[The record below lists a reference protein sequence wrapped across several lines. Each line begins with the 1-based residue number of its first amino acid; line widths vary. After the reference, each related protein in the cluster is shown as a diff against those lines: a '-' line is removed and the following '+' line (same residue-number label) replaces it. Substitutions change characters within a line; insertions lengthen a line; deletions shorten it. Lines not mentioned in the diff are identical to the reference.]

1 MIVTVASF
9 KGGVGKTV
17 TAVHLAA
24 YLRQSG
30 STVLVDGD
38 PNRSATGWAGRG
50 KLPFKVVDERQAVR
64 YAREFEHI
72 VIDTEARP
80 NREDL
85 ETLAGGCE
93 LLVIPTSPDA
103 LALDALLLLVD
114 TLEEIE
120 ANRYRVLLTLI
131 PPRPSRDGEQ
141 ARATLGSAGLPM
153 FQGEIRRL
161 VAFQKAALEGVPV
174 YQVKDPRALQGWED
188 YRRVGEEVFR
198 GQGQIRQPA

>member
-9 KGGVGKTV
+9 KGGVAKTV

-24 YLRQSG
+24 YFRQSG

-38 PNRSATGWAGRG
+38 PNRSASGWAGRG

-85 ETLAGGCE
+85 ETLAGGCD

-114 TLEEIE
+114 TLEELE
-120 ANRYRVLLTLI
+120 ASRYRVLLTLI

-141 ARATLGSAGLPM
+141 ARTTLVGAGLPL
-153 FQGEIRRL
+153 FQGEVRRL

-174 YQVKDPRALQGWED
+174 YEVKDPRALQGWED
-188 YRRVGEEVFR
+188 YRRIGEEVWR
-198 GQGQIRQPA
+198 GQGQVRQPA

>member
-50 KLPFKVVDERQAVR
+50 NLPFKVVDERQAVR

-85 ETLAGGCE
+85 ETLAGGCD

-114 TLEEIE
+114 TLEELE
-120 ANRYRVLLTLI
+120 ASRYRVLLTLI

-141 ARATLGSAGLPM
+141 ARATLIHAGLPL
-153 FQGEIRRL
+153 FKAEVRRL

-174 YQVKDPRALQGWED
+174 YEVKDQRASLGWED
-188 YRRVGEEVFR
+188 YRRVGEEVLR
-198 GQGQIRQPA
+198 GHREVRQPA

>member
-50 KLPFKVVDERQAVR
+50 NLPFKVVDERQAVR

-85 ETLAGGCE
+85 ETLAGGCD

-114 TLEEIE
+114 TLEELE
-120 ANRYRVLLTLI
+120 ASRYRVLLTLI

-141 ARATLGSAGLPM
+141 ARATLVHAGLPL
-153 FQGEIRRL
+153 FKAEVRRL

-174 YQVKDPRALQGWED
+174 YEVKDQRAFLGWED
-188 YRRVGEEVFR
+188 YRRVGEEVLR
-198 GQGQIRQPA
+198 GHREVRQPA

>member
-38 PNRSATGWAGRG
+38 PNRSATGWARRG
-50 KLPFKVVDERQAVR
+50 NLPFQVVDERQAVR

-80 NREDL
+80 DREDL
-85 ETLAGGCE
+85 ETLAGGCD

-141 ARATLGSAGLPM
+141 ARTTLVGAGLPL
-153 FQGEIRRL
+153 FKGEVRRL

-174 YQVKDPRALQGWED
+174 YQVKDPRALQGWKD

>member
-17 TAVHLAA
+17 TAVHLGA

-38 PNRSATGWAGRG
+38 PNRSATGWASRG
-50 KLPFKVVDERQAVR
+50 NLPFKVVDERQAVR

-80 NREDL
+80 NREDV
-85 ETLAGGCE
+85 ETLAGGCD

-120 ANRYRVLLTLI
+120 ANRYRALLTLI
-131 PPRPSRDGEQ
+131 PPRPSVTESRHE
-141 ARATLGSAGLPM
+141 
-153 FQGEIRRL
+153 RRL
-161 VAFQKAALEGVPV
+161 LARGSRCSKERHE
-174 YQVKDPRALQGWED
+174 DP
-188 YRRVGEEVFR
+188 
-198 GQGQIRQPA
+198 

>member
-50 KLPFKVVDERQAVR
+50 NLPFKVVDERQAVR

-72 VIDTEARP
+72 DTEARP

-85 ETLAGGCE
+85 KTLAGGCD

-114 TLEEIE
+114 TLEELE
-120 ANRYRVLLTLI
+120 ASRYRVLLTLI

-141 ARATLGSAGLPM
+141 ARATLVHAGLPL
-153 FQGEIRRL
+153 FKAEVRRL

-174 YQVKDPRALQGWED
+174 YEVKDQRAFLGWED
-188 YRRVGEEVFR
+188 YRRVGEEVLR
-198 GQGQIRQPA
+198 GHREVRQPA

>member
-17 TAVHLAA
+17 TAVHLAT

-38 PNRSATGWAGRG
+38 PNRSATGWANRG

-85 ETLAGGCE
+85 ETLAGGCD

-120 ANRYRVLLTLI
+120 ANSYRVLLTLI

-141 ARATLGSAGLPM
+141 ARTTLLSAGLPL
-153 FQGEIRRL
+153 FAGGVRRL
-161 VAFQKAALEGVPV
+161 VAFQKAALAGVPV
-174 YQVKDPRALQGWED
+174 YQVKDSRALQGWED
-188 YRRVGEEVFR
+188 YVRVGEEVFR
-198 GQGQIRQPA
+198 GQGQVRQPA

>member
-50 KLPFKVVDERQAVR
+50 NLPFKVVDERQAVR

-80 NREDL
+80 NWGDL
-85 ETLAGGCE
+85 ETLAGGCD

-114 TLEEIE
+114 TLDELE
-120 ANRYRVLLTLI
+120 ASRYRVLLTLI

-141 ARATLGSAGLPM
+141 ARATLIHAGLPL
-153 FQGEIRRL
+153 FKSEVRRL

-174 YQVKDPRALQGWED
+174 YEVKDQRAFLGWED
-188 YRRVGEEVFR
+188 YRRVGEEVLR
-198 GQGQIRQPA
+198 GHRQIRQPA

>member
-50 KLPFKVVDERQAVR
+50 NLPFKVVDERQAVR

-85 ETLAGGCE
+85 KTLAGGCD

-114 TLEEIE
+114 TLEELE
-120 ANRYRVLLTLI
+120 ASRYRVLLTLI

-141 ARATLGSAGLPM
+141 ARATLVHAGLPL
-153 FQGEIRRL
+153 FKAEVRRL

-174 YQVKDPRALQGWED
+174 YEVKDQRASLGWED
-188 YRRVGEEVFR
+188 YRRVGEEVLR
-198 GQGQIRQPA
+198 GHREVRQPA

>member
-9 KGGVGKTV
+9 KGGVGKTC

-30 STVLVDGD
+30 STGLVDGD

-85 ETLAGGCE
+85 ETLAGGCD

-120 ANRYRVLLTLI
+120 ANHYRVLLTLI

-141 ARATLGSAGLPM
+141 ARTTLVSAGLPL
-153 FQGEIRRL
+153 FAGEVRRL

-174 YQVKDPRALQGWED
+174 YEVKDPRALQGWED

-198 GQGQIRQPA
+198 DQGQIRQPA